1 MHLYPIQSEL
11 MNFETGTYQI
21 KFPDGTFYIGCSRKI
36 TKRLRSHLRQLQ
48 NGKHCNHL
56 LSDAYRKSG
65 GNVTMSRISQT
76 DKYDLLFVEANQI
89 AAWNSPLMLNIS
101 KNQKFPTLCRDLKE
115 ILG

>member
-1 MHLYPIQSEL
+1 
-11 MNFETGTYQI
+11 
-21 KFPDGTFYIGCSRKI
+21 
-36 TKRLRSHLRQLQ
+36 
-48 NGKHCNHL
+48 
-56 LSDAYRKSG
+56 
-65 GNVTMSRISQT
+65 MSRISQT